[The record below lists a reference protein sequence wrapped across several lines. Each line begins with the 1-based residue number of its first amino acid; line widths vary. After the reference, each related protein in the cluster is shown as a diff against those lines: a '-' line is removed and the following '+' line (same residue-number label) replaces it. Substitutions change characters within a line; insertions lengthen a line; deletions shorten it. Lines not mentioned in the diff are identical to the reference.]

1 MRCLWQSARRHAG
14 LLRLFIQNSLLANL
28 EYRVNFAGA
37 LLMSLLDA
45 LWAVGGALLFYT
57 HRTAIGG
64 WTFHEALIVIGLF
77 FIASG
82 FVDAVMQPNVRDV
95 IEAVRS
101 GTMDYTLIRPINP
114 MFHATLRRFRF
125 EKLSGLLVGMVLIG
139 YALTQLRL
147 WPALERWLV
156 FGLLGLAAVA
166 LLYAL
171 MAALA
176 ALCFWVV
183 DVANV
188 DELVLSIL
196 EVARFPAQAFP
207 EPLRGLISFVFPIA
221 FISTAPAEALLGRL
235 TLPLALCGLGFTL
248 FALWLSAWAWRRAV
262 ASYTSASS

>member
-1 MRCLWQSARRHAG
+1 MHRPLRNALRYLD
-14 LLRLFIQNSLLANL
+14 LLRLFVHNSLLANL

-37 LLMSLLDA
+37 LFMSLLDA

-57 HRTAIGG
+57 HRATIGG
-64 WTFHEALIVIGLF
+64 WTFHETLIVIGLF

-101 GTMDYTLIRPINP
+101 GMMDYTLLRPINP

-125 EKLSGLLVGMVLIG
+125 EKLSSLLVGMSLIG
-139 YALTQLRL
+139 YALAQLRL
-147 WPALERWLV
+147 WPAPERWLA

-183 DVANV
+183 DIANV
-188 DELVLSIL
+188 DELVLGVL

-207 EPLRGLISFVFPIA
+207 EPVRGLISFVFPIA
-221 FISTAPAEALLGRL
+221 LISTAPAEALLGRL
-235 TLPLALCGLGFTL
+235 TPSLAIFGIA
-248 FALWLSAWAWRRAV
+248 FALIMLWLSAWAWQRAV

>member
-1 MRCLWQSARRHAG
+1 MRCLLRYLS
-14 LLRLFIQNSLLANL
+14 LLWLFIHNSLLANL
-28 EYRVNFAGA
+28 EYRVNFAAA
-37 LLMSLLDA
+37 LFMSLLNA

-57 HRTAIGG
+57 HRTTIGG
-64 WTFHEALIVIGLF
+64 WTFHETLIVIGLF

-82 FVDAVMQPNVRDV
+82 FVNAVMQPNVRDV

-176 ALCFWVV
+176 ALC
-183 DVANV
+183 
-188 DELVLSIL
+188 LLSVFSSRCL
-196 EVARFPAQAFP
+196 ALMATSALAQSTVSATLGDF
-207 EPLRGLISFVFPIA
+207 LRSRVRRRST
-221 FISTAPAEALLGRL
+221 ISTHCWAICGARLGTRIC
-235 TLPLALCGLGFTL
+235 TIF
-248 FALWLSAWAWRRAV
+248 
-262 ASYTSASS
+262 SSDSKVG

>member
-1 MRCLWQSARRHAG
+1 MRRLWQIVLRYLG
-14 LLRLFIQNSLLANL
+14 LLRLFIHSSLLASL
-28 EYRVNFAGA
+28 EYRANFAGA
-37 LLMSLLDA
+37 LFISLLDA

-57 HRTAIGG
+57 HRDTIGG
-64 WTFHEALIVIGLF
+64 WRFHEALIVIGMF

-101 GTMDYTLIRPINP
+101 GTMDYTLLRPVNA

-125 EKLSGLLVGMVLIG
+125 EKLSSLLVGAALIG
-139 YALTQLRL
+139 YALAQLRL
-147 WPALERWLV
+147 WPGLERWLV
-156 FGLLGLAAVA
+156 FSLLGLAAVA

-171 MAALA
+171 MAVLA

-188 DELVLSIL
+188 DELVLGVL

-207 EPLRGLISFVFPIA
+207 EPLRGVISFILPIA

-235 TLPLALCGLGFTL
+235 TPSLAICGVAFAAV
-248 FALWLSAWAWRRAV
+248 ALWLSAWAWRRAV